1 MDWSKWESVTCEGEE
16 ASLSVAHLPG
26 VPPVSLPRRCFPSHH
41 IWRKRRLMASPSLT
55 GTVVDLEIPSRPGD
69 KEAGSLSGLGVLITS
84 AELPSVRHLVA
95 PHRHL
100 GMFALTSLPLLPG
113 PLGFRNIKSHD
124 SPLAFHLFPGGSQV
138 GYPNTPRLALP
149 LSLLPGPR
157 LVHEQQ
163 TPVLCPCSAKVQ
175 ANSYVVPPPPTFF
188 FLQTPGFHGRGQ
200 IPFYHV
206 SPPGSISQAFLEASP
221 CALQRKEDAHLPTQK
236 LKAHSPS
243 AGV

>member
-1 MDWSKWESVTCEGEE
+1 M
-16 ASLSVAHLPG
+16 
-26 VPPVSLPRRCFPSHH
+26 
-41 IWRKRRLMASPSLT
+41 
-55 GTVVDLEIPSRPGD
+55 
-69 KEAGSLSGLGVLITS
+69 
-84 AELPSVRHLVA
+84 RHLVA

-124 SPLAFHLFPGGSQV
+124 SPLAFHLFPGGSLV
-138 GYPNTPRLALP
+138 RYPNTPRLALP

-175 ANSYVVPPPPTFF
+175 PNSYVAPPSNFFF

-221 CALQRKEDAHLPTQK
+221 CALQRKRMPTSPHRK
-236 LKAHSPS
+236 LKSHSPS
-243 AGV
+243 AAV